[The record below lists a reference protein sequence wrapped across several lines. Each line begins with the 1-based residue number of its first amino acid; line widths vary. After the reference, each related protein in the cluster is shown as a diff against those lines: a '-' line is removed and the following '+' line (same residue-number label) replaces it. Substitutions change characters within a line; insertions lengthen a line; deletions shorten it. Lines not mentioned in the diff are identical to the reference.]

1 MEKWHLPWKRN
12 ANIKIKHKIIFT
24 VNIYSLLIFFFGG
37 GVYKWVI
44 SLTFLLNDSHF
55 QWTGRSQYR
64 FIVNQESLIFQISID
79 LKCCLFVEFDSYLL
93 IEVFKF
99 RCVGRGWVWYH
110 CNQRWSLNMYVMMS
124 SFIKI
129 IFFKK
134 NQNQKKIFL
143 LCILWRQ
150 QMKVTSPF

>member
-1 MEKWHLPWKRN
+1 M
-12 ANIKIKHKIIFT
+12 
-24 VNIYSLLIFFFGG
+24 
-37 GVYKWVI
+37 YKWVI

-99 RCVGRGWVWYH
+99 RCVGRGWMWSH

-129 IFFKK
+129 IFLKK
-134 NQNQKKIFL
+134 TETKKKKKVFSPFHLIKIFL